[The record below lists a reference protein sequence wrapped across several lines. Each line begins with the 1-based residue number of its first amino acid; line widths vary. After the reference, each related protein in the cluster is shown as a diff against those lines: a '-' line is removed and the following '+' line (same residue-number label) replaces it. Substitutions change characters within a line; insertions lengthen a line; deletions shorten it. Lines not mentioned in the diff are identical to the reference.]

1 MKTRSI
7 NRISLTLI
15 LFAMFGCIL
24 SFLIQFLPFS
34 LTVKIGLSLIF
45 AVFAYLL
52 MIPNCIRYKGI
63 TNVVF
68 IMICLSIFFYFGQH
82 LVAIFDPNYLLKE
95 QSHSIL
101 DGILDDESI
110 IQATFM
116 IINCMLLLTAGFLA
130 KNEMYRYS
138 DIQSA
143 SFEYDTDTLNKK
155 LKSLKYVS
163 LLFVVIS
170 IYPTIKYLLAQY
182 ALTQSY
188 GYLGRR
194 WLEDDANY
202 YQLLGVRPVEIMI
215 SNFFLPAVYGLLI
228 SSKTKKGRNV
238 AYLLAGLYIVL
249 YLFTGSRYN
258 ILKIIVSLFLIQ
270 VIWVK
275 PLVKKDIKK
284 YILIGVIMIGVLSVV
299 SVARNVSTGMDW
311 GNALSDELGM
321 SPTLWES
328 GITFTSVSN
337 VIDKCPSQV
346 DFFYGKS
353 WVGGILQCLPSFLRF
368 GFFDK
373 YTIVTSSTFSHLYY
387 NTTNFGY
394 GSSFIA
400 EGYYNFGYLLYPIVF
415 FFGMFLGWI
424 NDKLKQVRLGES
436 PFLFLVLAYVCGE
449 IAYGIR
455 NDLSS
460 VIRICLTSVVIVAI
474 TAAIFDNVKRNSR

>member
-353 WVGGILQCLPSFLRF
+353 WVGGILQCD
-368 GFFDK
+368 G
-373 YTIVTSSTFSHLYY
+373 
-387 NTTNFGY
+387 
-394 GSSFIA
+394 
-400 EGYYNFGYLLYPIVF
+400 EE
-415 FFGMFLGWI
+415 
-424 NDKLKQVRLGES
+424 LK
-436 PFLFLVLAYVCGE
+436 
-449 IAYGIR
+449 
-455 NDLSS
+455 
-460 VIRICLTSVVIVAI
+460 
-474 TAAIFDNVKRNSR
+474 NS